1 MIRKV
6 VAALRKIMRQGS
18 RGQTAINLFVRL
30 RSAVITTRV
39 RLSNEDGRCQSER
52 VKSTRCLFGER
63 YVGPIRADSCAGIGR
78 GQGGHEH
85 DHRRGHGGFSFH
97 RLFSLHV
104 SLVEKRVCGGDERR
118 VKTLTE
124 LIASARA
131 DISRAEL
138 HENFKRWK
146 FGYVCNLTGGAAE
159 IGQAA
164 TIGTTQGQT
173 VGRCVGRFVARI
185 KQQPRLASIP
195 ALYAKILC
203 GSKALF

>member
-1 MIRKV
+1 
-6 VAALRKIMRQGS
+6 
-18 RGQTAINLFVRL
+18 
-30 RSAVITTRV
+30 
-39 RLSNEDGRCQSER
+39 
-52 VKSTRCLFGER
+52 
-63 YVGPIRADSCAGIGR
+63 
-78 GQGGHEH
+78 
-85 DHRRGHGGFSFH
+85 
-97 RLFSLHV
+97 
-104 SLVEKRVCGGDERR
+104 VEKRVCGGDERR

-203 GSKALF
+203 GSKALFAIGRFLSRNSRVALVSWPSGIASLFATDA